1 MKFEIKS
8 VVLPLILLNIAVFIV
23 EIVLGGKFVDS
34 FILTP
39 DIFSRPWILLTHMFL
54 HSTAN
59 LNHIILNMYTL
70 LIFGPLLEQR
80 IGAKRFLFV
89 YLASGIIAG
98 ILSSF
103 FYQRAL
109 GASAAIMGMIGVLII
124 LMPGLRLLLFFVVP
138 MPLWL
143 VGKLYALLDIFGVF
157 FPSGTGNIA
166 HITGMA
172 FGLAAGFYLKKQKK
186 EFVKKFSSK
195 SHLESEEID
204 EYLRSGRL

>member
-23 EIVLGGKFVDS
+23 EIVLGGKFIDS

-54 HSTAN
+54 HAN
-59 LNHIILNMYTL
+59 VNHIILNMYTL

-143 VGKLYALLDIFGVF
+143 VGILYALLDIFGVF
-157 FPSGTGNIA
+157 FPSGVGNIA
-166 HITGMA
+166 HLTGMA
-172 FGLAAGFYLKKQKK
+172 IGLGYGLYLKKEKR
-186 EFVKKFSSK
+186 KFDRKFHSK
-195 SHLESEEID
+195 RHLEKED
-204 EYLRSGRL
+204 V

>member
-8 VVLPLILLNIAVFIV
+8 IVLPLILLNIAVFII
-23 EIVLGGKFVDS
+23 EAILGNRFIES
-34 FILTP
+34 FILAP

-54 HSTAN
+54 HAN
-59 LNHIILNMYTL
+59 VNHILLNMYML

-80 IGAKRFLFV
+80 IGAKRFLSV

-98 ILSSF
+98 VLSSF

-124 LMPGLRLLLFFVVP
+124 LMPNLKLLLFFIIP

-143 VGKLYALLDIFGVF
+143 VGIIYALLDIFGVF
-157 FPSGTGNIA
+157 FPSGVGNIA
-166 HITGMA
+166 HLTGMA
-172 FGLAAGFYLKKQKK
+172 IGLFYGLYLKKEKR
-186 EFVKKFSSK
+186 KFDRKFHSK
-195 SHLESEEID
+195 RHLEKDDVD
-204 EYLRSGRL
+204 EYLKTGRI